1 MQAKILRQPR
11 LYWFFLNPKKQK
23 KSLLPMAIN
32 FDVRHADE
40 CEGLKSAGSGG
51 AGCLIMTIREAIN

>member
-1 MQAKILRQPR
+1 
-11 LYWFFLNPKKQK
+11 
-23 KSLLPMAIN
+23 MAIN